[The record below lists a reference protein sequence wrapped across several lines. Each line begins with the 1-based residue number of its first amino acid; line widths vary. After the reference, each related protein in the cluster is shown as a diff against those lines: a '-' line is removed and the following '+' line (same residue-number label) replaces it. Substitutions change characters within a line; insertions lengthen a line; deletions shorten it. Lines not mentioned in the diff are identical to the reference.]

1 MASPG
6 NQHCVN
12 SIGTLSNPIL
22 PYFSSVHEMWML
34 LEPHRSKEQKMP
46 ANAEP
51 RRHVVVFEM
60 PRRSYVIKSISTG
73 ASTSTWS
80 ATSCARCRLWLWRFL
95 PRVWSVQETIRTR
108 SGGRGGG
115 GILYTAA
122 LVIGQWAGRGRG
134 VPPAA
139 GGVCMHT
146 AALVI
151 GQWAERRGQWWAV
164 NWTLGDFVSRWD
176 QRDRLAAWRSG

>member
-1 MASPG
+1 MVISNHNSFRSECCLIKLLTYILFEKNINIIVLEMASPG

-115 GILYTAA
+115 GIL
-122 LVIGQWAGRGRG
+122 
-134 VPPAA
+134 
-139 GGVCMHT
+139 
-146 AALVI
+146 
-151 GQWAERRGQWWAV
+151 
-164 NWTLGDFVSRWD
+164 
-176 QRDRLAAWRSG
+176 